1 MSGTG
6 SSPQRET
13 SIPENS
19 PLNGGG
25 ETDNIAAATAA
36 ASGPES
42 KSPTDLKK
50 VSHGHKRFV

>member
-25 ETDNIAAATAA
+25 EADNIAAAS

>member
-19 PLNGGG
+19 PLNGG
-25 ETDNIAAATAA
+25 EADNIAAATAA